1 MKFENV
7 VNQYSNLAYKIAID
21 MLSSPYDAQDIV
33 QEAYLSLYSHFKEYG
48 KLPEKEIKNI
58 LCRIVLNKCR
68 DYLKSSKR
76 KEITVLEEVS
86 NQRDDSLD
94 EFFQQEDEN
103 RIKGLINNLHSP
115 YDELLNLYY
124 IQEYTLDEIAKQKN
138 TTKGTVKVQITR
150 GKEKLKE
157 ILRKERDFMN
167 KIEKINQLLSDEK
180 ELDAYIENLEKQDV
194 CVPKDL
200 NKNILTKVQNK
211 KNRYYMNI
219 CKIAACLIFGL
230 AICRTDFIMQD
241 NFVTKQEKQS
251 SSTKIQM
258 QEKFSDV
265 CSFLRTPINIEGK
278 EKV

>member
-33 QEAYLSLYSHFKEYG
+33 QEAYLSLYNHFKEYG
-48 KLPEKEIKNI
+48 KLPEKEIKNV
-58 LCRIVLNKCR
+58 LCKIVLNKCR

-76 KEITVLEEVS
+76 KEITVLEEVL
-86 NQRDDSLD
+86 NQVDDSLD
-94 EFFQQEDEN
+94 EFFQKEDEN
-103 RIKGLINNLHSP
+103 RIKKLMNELLPP
-115 YDELLNLYY
+115 YNELLNMYY
-124 IQEYTLDEIAKQKN
+124 IEEHSLDEIANQKN

-157 ILRKERDFMN
+157 ILRKERNFM
-167 KIEKINQLLSDEK
+167 KEIEKINQLLSDENK
-180 ELDAYIENLEKQDV
+180 FESYIENLEKQDV

-200 NKNILTKVQNK
+200 NKNIFEKVQNHK
-211 KNRYYMNI
+211 KKYYMNI

-230 AICRTDFIMQD
+230 AVCRTDFIMQD
-241 NFVTKQEKQS
+241 DFVLRKEKQTLS
-251 SSTKIQM
+251 AKVQI

-278 EKV
+278 EEI